1 MKCCTIKNHI
11 SEQKWHVWLILDRI
25 LQWLDS
31 VTLSEIFQQ
40 LLCYYSALITQQL
53 LEYIWQGD
61 HYVVTAEF
69 RLVSV
74 IHIIFIQNCDCTAL
88 HCFDAVTVACNCDK
102 FCSELPSVL
111 WHCVRQ
117 EGHQPVKNFEWWGA
131 GVVICLERDADL
143 HMAQL
148 IHLPLTVSCFSKIQ
162 IVFTFLVPAHL
173 GSPRQRAVKRVCVY
187 SDTLLFRC
195 WPWQWHAA
203 FRKCRA
209 AYNSLFYRD
218 LWKFMAWRLPSMWH
232 HQREK
237 NSQHC
242 RQQPGSQCGFAAS
255 GLRRPILPMSPAIW
269 RKSNIRQTESWTRWF
284 NQKQVCVHLPTYV
297 DNVALPAFAHCWA
310 ADIISYLLGKVAEA
324 GWLLWT
330 HAGTHR
336 QHTMWAVVITR
347 IIKLPLLLH
356 PFKGLFSRTPR

>member
-1 MKCCTIKNHI
+1 MLAWLSVW
-11 SEQKWHVWLILDRI
+11 SEMQTCIWPSWYTCHSLSLA
-25 LQWLDS
+25 S
-31 VTLSEIFQQ
+31 VKSRSCLPFWYRLT
-40 LLCYYSALITQQL
+40 
-53 LEYIWQGD
+53 W
-61 HYVVTAEF
+61 VVP
-69 RLVSV
+69 
-74 IHIIFIQNCDCTAL
+74 
-88 HCFDAVTVACNCDK
+88 DK
-102 FCSELPSVL
+102 
-111 WHCVRQ
+111 
-117 EGHQPVKNFEWWGA
+117 G
-131 GVVICLERDADL
+131 
-143 HMAQL
+143 
-148 IHLPLTVSCFSKIQ
+148 PLN
-162 IVFTFLVPAHL
+162 
-173 GSPRQRAVKRVCVY
+173 VCVCVLFC

-269 RKSNIRQTESWTRWF
+269 RKSNIWQNESWTRWF

-297 DNVALPAFAHCWA
+297 DNVALPAFARCWA
-310 ADIISYLLGKVAEA
+310 ANFISYLLGKVAEA
-324 GWLLWT
+324 GLLLWT
-330 HAGTHR
+330 YAGTHR